1 LKYISKGGIDNPA
14 LGEYTI
20 TMYNGF
26 FKPLTKEEEKNV
38 EESIGFFLNSLKLM
52 LYIVVIYATWSMIDI
67 LFIS

>member
-1 LKYISKGGIDNPA
+1 
-14 LGEYTI
+14 
-20 TMYNGF
+20 MYNGF